1 MRDARREISRI
12 AYPVSRIGLSDAV
25 ASAFIGVHRRFPV
38 SIFPRHPVTRLVA
51 LLWLLASLAMLV
63 VTFARPEIQ
72 GGDRS
77 ALVYLTPLYFLS
89 FPLGHLG
96 LMAGIEIRVEL
107 YVTDHVVPSVF
118 AEGLYL
124 WASLTLL
131 GYLQWFVLLPWIAG
145 KCGQLSRSIFDGG
158 RDPDAGKAGNAA
170 EWGQT
175 TVSMRK

>member
-1 MRDARREISRI
+1 MK
-12 AYPVSRIGLSDAV
+12 LL
-25 ASAFIGVHRRFPV
+25 
-38 SIFPRHPVTRLVA
+38 PRHPFTRLA
-51 LLWLLASLAMLV
+51 AKLWLLASLAMLV

-96 LMAGIEIRVEL
+96 LMAGIDIRVAL
-107 YVTDHVVPSVF
+107 YVNDHVVPGVF

-131 GYLQWFVLLPWIAG
+131 GYLQWFALLPWIAG
-145 KCGQLSRSIFDGG
+145 KCGQLSRGIFDFRG
-158 RDPDAGKAGNAA
+158 DSDAGREGAAA
-170 EWGQT
+170 EWGQPT
-175 TVSMRK
+175 ISMRR